1 MNITELAVK
10 RPSLVVVV
18 FSILTLLGLFSY
30 SSLTYELLPKINSPV
45 ISVTTIYPGASPAEV
60 ENSVTKKIEN
70 EVASIENVDKINST
84 SLEGVS
90 SVVVTLKYSADVDQ
104 SVQSAQRKVNAIFSQ
119 LPEGVKEPSVGKFSL
134 DELPVMQ
141 IGATSDLSPTEFSDL
156 LKNKIQ
162 PEIGRVEGVAKVDIA
177 GDTKREIRVNVN
189 SEKMLTY
196 NLSVLQVTQAIA
208 SANLDFP
215 TGKIKSEQSQLL
227 VRLSGKLKTVNDL
240 RHLVITTTQGGNPVY
255 LSDVAEVEDGTADIS
270 TISRLNG
277 EASVGLS
284 VVKQNDGNA
293 VEVSKLVKEKMAKL
307 SEEYKDANLKF
318 EIASDSST
326 FTLQAADA
334 VIHDL
339 LIAVILVALI
349 MLFFLHSPRNATI
362 VMVSI
367 PLSIVATFIAM
378 YALGYSLNLM
388 SLLGLSLVVGIL
400 VDDSIVVLENI
411 FTHIENGLSPW
422 DASLRTASE
431 IGLSVASITL
441 VIVVVFLPILFVT
454 GTVADLLKQF
464 SVVIIVATLISLLVS
479 FTVTP
484 LLASRFTKVV
494 HIDKS
499 KWWNLPFVWF
509 DAAEHWLDTTYR
521 GLLAWSL
528 GHKRRLMLGVF
539 VLIVASFS
547 LLTTGIIGS
556 EFVAQGDNG
565 EFAIE
570 AKLAKD
576 ATIEQTNL
584 VALRIENMV
593 KKHPEVIN
601 VFTNVGSAASGF
613 SSQSVPNAL
622 TAKVKMV
629 PLENR
634 AISSNDF
641 SVLVKR
647 ELFNELPGVE
657 IKVKAVGITGN
668 SQAAVQVVVEG
679 TDLDSI
685 IAYGRKVAALV
696 KSVPGTNEIETSV
709 EGGNPELNVSIDRQR
724 MADLNLSMDVIG
736 ATLQNSFAGN
746 TNNKYSEGANEYD
759 INIRLDAFNRKNPD
773 DLLNIAFMN
782 KQGQLIKLE
791 QFAKVTQSFGPTKL
805 ERSNK
810 VSSLT
815 VGAGVVGRATGTV
828 GAEVKAKIAQLEAPR
843 GVTVR
848 MGGDLEN
855 QQKSFASLGLA
866 LMMSLILV
874 YLIMVALYDSYV
886 YPFVVMFSVPVAI
899 IGAFLALALSMQN
912 MSIFS
917 MLGMIMLIGL
927 VVKNAILIVDNI
939 NHMKSQG
946 KPLMVALTE
955 GTMQRFRPILMTTI
969 AMIFAMLPVALAK
982 GAGADWKNGLAWVL
996 VGGLTSS
1003 MLLTMLVV
1011 PAMYYVVDII
1021 GDKISGKNKK
1031 VGKVPKVA
1039 VVTVKK

>member
-196 NLSVLQVTQAIA
+196 NLSVLRVTQAIA

>member
-10 RPSLVVVV
+10 RPSLIVVV
-18 FSILTLLGLFSY
+18 FSILTLLGLFAYNNLS
-30 SSLTYELLPKINSPV
+30 YELLPKINSPV
-45 ISVTTIYPGASPAEV
+45 INVTTIYPGASPAEV
-60 ENSVTKKIEN
+60 ENSVTKKIES

-90 SVVVTLKYSADVDQ
+90 SVVVTLKYGADVDQ

-119 LPEGVKEPSVGKFSL
+119 LPDGVKEPAVGKYSL

-141 IGATSDLSPTEFSDL
+141 IGATSDMSPTEFSDL

-162 PEIGRVEGVAKVDIA
+162 PELGRVEGVAKVDVT
-177 GDTKREIRVNVN
+177 GDTKREIRVNIN

-196 NLSVLQVTQAIA
+196 KLGILQVTQAIA

-215 TGKIKSEQSQLL
+215 TGKLKDDNTQLL

-240 RHLVITTTQGGNPVY
+240 RQLVITTTSNGNPVY
-255 LSDVAEVEDGTADIS
+255 LSDVAEVQDGTADVS

-277 EASVGLS
+277 ETSVGLS
-284 VVKQNDGNA
+284 VVKQSDGNA
-293 VEVSKLVKEKMAKL
+293 VEVSKLVQEKMAQL
-307 SEEYKDANLKF
+307 TEEYKDVNLKF
-318 EIASDSST
+318 EIAQDSST

-334 VIHDL
+334 VVHDL
-339 LIAVILVALI
+339 FIAVILVALI

-367 PLSIVATFIAM
+367 PLSIVSTFIVM
-378 YALGYSLNLM
+378 YVMDYSLNLM

-422 DASLRTASE
+422 DASLRTARE

-454 GTVADLLKQF
+454 GTIADLLRQF

-509 DAAEHWLDTTYR
+509 DAGEQWLDRTYR
-521 GLLAWSL
+521 SLLAWSL
-528 GHKRRLMLGVF
+528 AHKRRLMFGVL

-547 LLTTGIIGS
+547 LLAKGFIGS
-556 EFVAQGDNG
+556 EFVALGDNG
-565 EFAIE
+565 EFTIE
-570 AKLAKD
+570 AELGKD

-584 VALRIENMV
+584 TALKIESIV
-593 KKHPEVIN
+593 RRHPEVVN
-601 VFTNVGSAASGF
+601 VFTNVGSALGGF
-613 SSQSVPNAL
+613 GNQSVPNSLL
-622 TAKVKMV
+622 TNVKMV
-629 PLENR
+629 PLEERN
-634 AISSNDF
+634 ISSTDF
-641 SVLVKR
+641 SVMIKR
-647 ELFNELPGVE
+647 ELFDELPGVE
-657 IKVKAVGITGN
+657 VKAKAVGITGG
-668 SQAAVQVVVEG
+668 SRAPVQIIVDG

-685 IAYGRKVAALV
+685 IAYGQKVAALV
-696 KSVPGTNEIETSV
+696 KTIPGTTEIESSV
-709 EGGNPELNVSIDRQR
+709 ESGNPELSVSIDRQR
-724 MADLNLSMDVIG
+724 MADLGLSMDIIG
-736 ATLQNSFAGN
+736 ATLQTSFAGN
-746 TNNKYSEGANEYD
+746 TTNKFSEGSNEYD
-759 INIRLDAFNRKNPD
+759 INIRLDEFNRKNPG

-791 QFAKVTQSFGPTKL
+791 QFATVAQSFGPTRL
-805 ERSNK
+805 ERTDK

-815 VGAGVVGRATGTV
+815 VSAYVVGRAAGTV
-828 GAEVKAKIAQLEAPR
+828 GNEVKAKIDQLAPPR
-843 GVTVR
+843 GVSVR

-855 QQKSFASLGLA
+855 QQDSFASLGLA
-866 LMMSLILV
+866 LLMSLILV
-874 YLIMVALYDSYV
+874 YLIMVALYDNYV

-899 IGAFLALALSMQN
+899 IGAFLALALALQN

-939 NHMKSQG
+939 NQLKAQG
-946 KPLMVALTE
+946 FPRMEAITE

-969 AMIFAMLPVALAK
+969 AMIFAMLPVAMAK

-1011 PAMYYVVDII
+1011 PAMYLVVEII
-1021 GDKISGKNKK
+1021 GDKISGRNKK
-1031 VGKVPKVA
+1031 TGKGAEVSVA
-1039 VVTVKK
+1039 V

>member
-479 FTVTP
+479 FMVTP

-946 KPLMVALTE
+946 TPLMVALTE

-1021 GDKISGKNKK
+1021 GEKISGKNKK

>member
-411 FTHIENGLSPW
+411 FTQI
-422 DASLRTASE
+422 
-431 IGLSVASITL
+431 
-441 VIVVVFLPILFVT
+441 
-454 GTVADLLKQF
+454 
-464 SVVIIVATLISLLVS
+464 
-479 FTVTP
+479 
-484 LLASRFTKVV
+484 
-494 HIDKS
+494 
-499 KWWNLPFVWF
+499 
-509 DAAEHWLDTTYR
+509 
-521 GLLAWSL
+521 
-528 GHKRRLMLGVF
+528 
-539 VLIVASFS
+539 
-547 LLTTGIIGS
+547 
-556 EFVAQGDNG
+556 
-565 EFAIE
+565 
-570 AKLAKD
+570 
-576 ATIEQTNL
+576 
-584 VALRIENMV
+584 
-593 KKHPEVIN
+593 
-601 VFTNVGSAASGF
+601 
-613 SSQSVPNAL
+613 
-622 TAKVKMV
+622 
-629 PLENR
+629 
-634 AISSNDF
+634 
-641 SVLVKR
+641 
-647 ELFNELPGVE
+647 
-657 IKVKAVGITGN
+657 
-668 SQAAVQVVVEG
+668 
-679 TDLDSI
+679 
-685 IAYGRKVAALV
+685 
-696 KSVPGTNEIETSV
+696 
-709 EGGNPELNVSIDRQR
+709 
-724 MADLNLSMDVIG
+724 
-736 ATLQNSFAGN
+736 
-746 TNNKYSEGANEYD
+746 
-759 INIRLDAFNRKNPD
+759 
-773 DLLNIAFMN
+773 
-782 KQGQLIKLE
+782 
-791 QFAKVTQSFGPTKL
+791 
-805 ERSNK
+805 
-810 VSSLT
+810 
-815 VGAGVVGRATGTV
+815 GRAHV
-828 GAEVKAKIAQLEAPR
+828 
-843 GVTVR
+843 
-848 MGGDLEN
+848 
-855 QQKSFASLGLA
+855 
-866 LMMSLILV
+866 
-874 YLIMVALYDSYV
+874 
-886 YPFVVMFSVPVAI
+886 
-899 IGAFLALALSMQN
+899 
-912 MSIFS
+912 
-917 MLGMIMLIGL
+917 
-927 VVKNAILIVDNI
+927 
-939 NHMKSQG
+939 
-946 KPLMVALTE
+946 
-955 GTMQRFRPILMTTI
+955 
-969 AMIFAMLPVALAK
+969 
-982 GAGADWKNGLAWVL
+982 
-996 VGGLTSS
+996 
-1003 MLLTMLVV
+1003 
-1011 PAMYYVVDII
+1011 
-1021 GDKISGKNKK
+1021 
-1031 VGKVPKVA
+1031 
-1039 VVTVKK
+1039 

>member
-10 RPSLVVVV
+10 RPSLVVVL

-30 SSLTYELLPKINSPV
+30 KSLTYELLPKINSPV

-70 EVASIENVDKINST
+70 EVASIENVDKITAT

-162 PEIGRVEGVAKVDIA
+162 PEFGRVEGVAKVDIT
-177 GDTKREIRVNVN
+177 GDTKRQIRVNVN
-189 SEKMLTY
+189 SEKILTY
-196 NLSVLQVTQAIA
+196 NLSILQVTQAIA

-215 TGKIKSEQSQLL
+215 TGKIKGDQSQLL

-240 RHLVITTTQGGNPVY
+240 RQLVITTTQGGNPVY
-255 LSDVAEVEDGTADIS
+255 LNDVAEVEDGIADLT
-270 TISRLNG
+270 TISRLNE
-277 EASVGLS
+277 EASVGMS
-284 VVKQNDGNA
+284 VVKQSDGNA

-307 SEEYKDANLKF
+307 SNEYRDVNLKF

-339 LIAVILVALI
+339 LIAVFLVALI

-422 DASLRTASE
+422 DASLRTANE

-494 HIDKS
+494 HIDKK

-509 DAAEHWLDTTYR
+509 DAAEHWLDSTYR

-528 GHKRRLMLGVF
+528 GHKRRLMAGVL

-556 EFVAQGDNG
+556 EFVAAGDNG

-584 VALRIENMV
+584 IALRIENLV

-601 VFTNVGSAASGF
+601 VFTTVGSAASGF
-613 SSQSVPNAL
+613 GSQSVPNAL
-622 TAKVKMV
+622 TSKVKMV
-629 PLENR
+629 PLDKR
-634 AISSNDF
+634 SISSTDF
-641 SVLVKR
+641 SVRVKR

-657 IKVKAVGITGN
+657 LKVKAVGLTGN
-668 SQAAVQVVVEG
+668 SQAAIQVVVEG
-679 TDLDSI
+679 TDLDSL
-685 IAYGRKVAALV
+685 IAYGQKVTELV

-724 MADLNLSMDVIG
+724 MADLNLGMDIIG

-759 INIRLDAFNRKNPD
+759 INIRLDAFNRKKPE
-773 DLLNIAFMN
+773 DLLNIAFLN

-791 QFAKVTQSFGPTKL
+791 QFATITPSFGPTKL

-815 VGAGVVGRATGTV
+815 VGAGVVGRAAGTV
-828 GAEVKAKIAQLEAPR
+828 GAEVKAKISQITPPR
-843 GVTVR
+843 GVIVK

-866 LMMSLILV
+866 LLMSLILV

-899 IGAFLALALSMQN
+899 IGAFLALALSM
-912 MSIFS
+912 
-917 MLGMIMLIGL
+917 
-927 VVKNAILIVDNI
+927 
-939 NHMKSQG
+939 
-946 KPLMVALTE
+946 
-955 GTMQRFRPILMTTI
+955 
-969 AMIFAMLPVALAK
+969 
-982 GAGADWKNGLAWVL
+982 
-996 VGGLTSS
+996 
-1003 MLLTMLVV
+1003 
-1011 PAMYYVVDII
+1011 
-1021 GDKISGKNKK
+1021 
-1031 VGKVPKVA
+1031 
-1039 VVTVKK
+1039 

>member
-946 KPLMVALTE
+946 TPLMVALTE

-1021 GDKISGKNKK
+1021 GEKISGKNKK